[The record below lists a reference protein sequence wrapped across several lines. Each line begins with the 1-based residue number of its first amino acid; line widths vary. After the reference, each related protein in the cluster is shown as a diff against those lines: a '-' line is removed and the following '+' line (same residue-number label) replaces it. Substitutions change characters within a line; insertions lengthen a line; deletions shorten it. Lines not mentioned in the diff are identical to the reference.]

1 MFGLILAQTNKP
13 RSVKWALGQH
23 SDNFI
28 ECLPGKKFRKED
40 GSVPEQHPIHVYR
53 EVILT
58 LSAPKQWV
66 LDACCGTGAFLCEL
80 FKTEI
85 YIIKMVSVATFI
97 YLNVS
102 TVLV

>member
-1 MFGLILAQTNKP
+1 MSPWQEI
-13 RSVKWALGQH
+13 
-23 SDNFI
+23 
-28 ECLPGKKFRKED
+28 
-40 GSVPEQHPIHVYR
+40 PEGGWVGARTASHPCNVYR